1 MVISFIYV
9 MFKKEK
15 DIHSLGG
22 KMMTVEQYW
31 EKFVQLFPSYKGKTY
46 EAWSFGVDED
56 TLAELV
62 KQGEKTATTSGY
74 ETYQVDCEP
83 LPQVGDVSVILNK
96 KGEPQC
102 VIETTHVYQT
112 TFNAVS
118 EHHAYLEG
126 EGDKSLV
133 YWRKAHIDFF
143 EPYYASLGLAF
154 NESTI
159 VVCEEFKVLY
169 K

>member
-46 EAWSFGVDED
+46 ETWSFGVDED

-74 ETYQVDCEP
+74 ETYQVDGEP

-96 KGEPQC
+96 KGNHN
-102 VIETTHVYQT
+102 V
-112 TFNAVS
+112 
-118 EHHAYLEG
+118 
-126 EGDKSLV
+126 
-133 YWRKAHIDFF
+133 
-143 EPYYASLGLAF
+143 
-154 NESTI
+154 
-159 VVCEEFKVLY
+159 
-169 K
+169 

>member
-1 MVISFIYV
+1 
-9 MFKKEK
+9 
-15 DIHSLGG
+15 
-22 KMMTVEQYW
+22 MMTVEQYW

-126 EGDKSLV
+126 EGDKSLA

-143 EPYYASLGLAF
+143 KPYYASLGLAF